1 MSASAESSGAR
12 GEGRAFWAS
21 FGVVGVVDPLRGRD
35 EQSDERWGWDG
46 AAAGGGGGKALV
58 TCSSAAIPP
67 RPGAR

>member
-46 AAAGGGGGKALV
+46 AAAGGGGGKAW
-58 TCSSAAIPP
+58 
-67 RPGAR
+67 